1 MDNDL
6 IYDIETDEDEN
17 IKRRLLFYG
26 ELAKKSE
33 EAKAKEHEME
43 G

>member
-6 IYDIETDEDEN
+6 IYDIENDEDEN
-17 IKRRLLFYG
+17 IKRRLLFYSD
-26 ELAKKSE
+26 LAKKSE